1 MIGLILIAIFALAI
15 VAGVYIKNKP
25 KKGQVSAGATPEQIA
40 EAEELAD
47 LSDAAQ
53 RIVHQYRALPEELQ
67 IDDVLPM
74 VKALDVK
81 HGRTAVD
88 THFQVAQYS
97 EEQLKSYRDKY
108 YRSSYHRDYDLY
120 VPRQQY
126 FFSWSGQKDNGC
138 QHLKDCEY
146 FEYRALHEVILE
158 ATKAHREKERAL
170 EIAGVQHELNA
181 VESLTARLREETG
194 IMKAVAKELS

>member
-15 VAGVYIKNKP
+15 VAGVYIKNQP
-25 KKGQVSAGATPEQIA
+25 KKGQVSSGPTPEQIA
-40 EAEELAD
+40 LAEELD
-47 LSDAAQ
+47 GLSEAAQ
-53 RIVHQYRALPEELQ
+53 HIVHQYRVLPEELQ

-81 HGRTAVD
+81 YGKTAVD

-97 EEQLKSYRDKY
+97 EEQLKAYRDRY
-108 YRSSYHRDYDLY
+108 YRASYHRDYDIY
-120 VPRQQY
+120 VPRQKY

-170 EIAGVQHELNA
+170 EIAGVQHDLDA
-181 VESLTARLREETG
+181 VEFLTARLREETG
-194 IMKAVAKELS
+194 IMKSVAKELS